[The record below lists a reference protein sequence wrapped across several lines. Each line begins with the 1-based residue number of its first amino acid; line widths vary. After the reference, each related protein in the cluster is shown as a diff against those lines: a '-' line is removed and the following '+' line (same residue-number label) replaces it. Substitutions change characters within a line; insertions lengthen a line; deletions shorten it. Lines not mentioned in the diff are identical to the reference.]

1 MIYCTHITLQIF
13 NILFPN
19 FVIVN
24 NYVFFLFYQALKPS
38 KWFWAINEMVQTIL
52 DRELLDYWKE
62 QVEEATNAA
71 VTRGMI
77 DDKGVVTNKKVQSGM
92 IKPMASNLDIN
103 VR

>member
-1 MIYCTHITLQIF
+1 
-13 NILFPN
+13 
-19 FVIVN
+19 
-24 NYVFFLFYQALKPS
+24 
-38 KWFWAINEMVQTIL
+38 MVQTIL